1 MPNWCEGWVKF
12 RGPKENLINFI
23 QSEFNGA
30 HPAYDERLDVLIP
43 NIVVRFTF
51 FNSLRRAY
59 IEADDL
65 AYSNDDIYFGE
76 DGTGVFIAKINH
88 AWNVDN
94 QGYPELAKKYKLDI
108 RGKCYER
115 GMEFAEEFEY
125 NSNGDEV
132 LYNVH
137 EFEDYIWECECP
149 TLGG

>member
-30 HPAYDERLDVLIP
+30 HPVFDERFEELIP
-43 NIVVRFTF
+43 NILARSTF
-51 FNSLRRAY
+51 LKSLKRAY
-59 IEADDL
+59 IRDNDL
-65 AYSNDDIYFGE
+65 TDSNGGIYLNDNGI
-76 DGTGVFIAKINH
+76 GVFIAKINH

-108 RGKCYER
+108 RGKCYECL
-115 GMEFAEEFEY
+115 MDFAEEFEY

-132 LYNVH
+132 FYKVH
-137 EFEDYIWECECP
+137 EFKDYIWECECP

>member
-1 MPNWCEGWVKF
+1 MANWCEGWVKF

-30 HPAYDERLDVLIP
+30 NPVFNEEYNELTP
-43 NIVVRFTF
+43 NIPAKYIFLP
-51 FNSLRRAY
+51 SLRRAY
-59 IEADDL
+59 VDNDAVEEA
-65 AYSNDDIYFGE
+65 NDCVCLNE
-76 DGTGVFIAKINH
+76 DGIGVFTVKINH
-88 AWNVDN
+88 AWSVTG
-94 QGYPELAKKYKLDI
+94 QGYPEFVAKYKLDV

-125 NSNGDEV
+125 KSNGV
-132 LYNVH
+132 QTLYKVH

>member
-30 HPAYDERLDVLIP
+30 NPVFNEDYNELTP
-43 NIVVRFTF
+43 NIPAKYIFLP
-51 FNSLRRAY
+51 SLRRAY
-59 IEADDL
+59 VDNDAIEDA
-65 AYSNDDIYFGE
+65 NDCVCLNDVCV
-76 DGTGVFIAKINH
+76 GVFIVKINH
-88 AWNVDN
+88 AWNVTG
-94 QGYPELAKKYKLDI
+94 QGYPKLAKKYGLDI

-137 EFEDYIWECECP
+137 EYDDYTWECECP

>member
-12 RGPKENLINFI
+12 RGTKENLMKFI

-30 HPAYDERLDVLIP
+30 NPVFNEEYNELIP
-43 NIVVRFTF
+43 NIPAKYIFLS
-51 FNSLRRAY
+51 SLRRAY
-59 IEADDL
+59 VDNDAVEVANDCVCF
-65 AYSNDDIYFGE
+65 NDDGLS
-76 DGTGVFIAKINH
+76 VFIVKINH
-88 AWNVDN
+88 AWSVTR

-115 GMEFAEEFEY
+115 GMEFVEEFEY

-132 LYNVH
+132 LYKVH

>member
-12 RGPKENLINFI
+12 RGSKENLMKFI
-23 QSEFNGA
+23 QAEFNGA
-30 HPAYDERLDVLIP
+30 HPVYDERFDELIP
-43 NIVVRFTF
+43 NILVRSTF

-59 IEADDL
+59 IKDNDL
-65 AYSNDDIYFGE
+65 ADSNGGIYLNDNGI
-76 DGTGVFIAKINH
+76 GVFIAKINH
-88 AWNVDN
+88 AWNVDR

-108 RGKCYER
+108 RGKCYECL
-115 GMEFAEEFEY
+115 MDFAEEFEY

-132 LYNVH
+132 LYKVH

>member
-30 HPAYDERLDVLIP
+30 HPVYDERFDELIP
-43 NIVVRFTF
+43 NILVRSTF

-59 IEADDL
+59 IKDNDL
-65 AYSNDDIYFGE
+65 ADSNGAICFGE
-76 DGTGVFIAKINH
+76 DGIGVFIAKINH

-108 RGKCYER
+108 RGKCYECL
-115 GMEFAEEFEY
+115 MDFAEEFEY

-132 LYNVH
+132 FFKVH